1 MVHRRGFGEL
11 DESRPV
17 IIGSLSKAITATAVL
32 QLVDGGKVELD
43 APMQRYL
50 GETRFADPA
59 AAAIT
64 VRQLLNQSS
73 GLPTEA
79 ARGAGRDATLAEHVD
94 ALREVRL
101 VAVPGERHIYSSPNY
116 QILGRIVELV
126 SGQPFGRFVETR
138 IFSPLGMTASGVDAA
153 AVPRLAPGHN
163 LWWGFSGP
171 SPYRFEGRG
180 LDHQTCASFHWG
192 RPAAADSRI
201 ARSRSQG
208 RGAGRGVLLRDGL
221 ARGDDGRRAVAV
233 ARRCSSLVSRRGC
246 PLPKSRSA
254 VLVLTNSSS
263 LFADHT
269 REIAAG
275 IVTLIEGRPLPP
287 GFRPLRAGSSPSGR
301 GRARL
306 PRAARGKAPGSAVV
320 FFVRSP
326 VAVSSSSPLGRLG
339 PVGGRCCSWGSAGRR
354 RASPAS
360 AFPRPPSRGRIVP
373 RHGDG
378 SQASGV
384 RPFFGDTVPFQWRTV
399 PSWPTAQ
406 TSEAERPQTP
416 RRLCGIALFICVQAV
431 PSKRRI
437 VPTSPTAKAPPSG
450 SHQTSRRAQETPDG
464 IGSAAPSPSFRI
476 VPRSPT
482 ARTSGPLAETP
493 FSEATVPLGTGC
505 HRVPS

>member
-1 MVHRRGFGEL
+1 MMFLVAVLLGLALPATAASMPEVDRFVEERMKGHLVPGLALVVIKDGEVVHRRGFGEL

-171 SPYRFEGRG
+171 SPYRFERGR
-180 LDHQTCASFHWG
+180 LPTASIITT
-192 RPAAADSRI
+192 ADDLSRF
-201 ARSRSQG
+201 ALSHLGVGPQLLTPESLALAH
-208 RGAGRGVLLRDGL
+208 RGAAQAEGFSYAMGWREGTTGGVPSLWHGGALPSYRGAVVL
-221 ARGDDGRRAVAV
+221 
-233 ARRCSSLVSRRGC
+233 
-246 PLPKSRSA
+246 LPKSRSA

-287 GFRPLRAGSSPSGR
+287 GFRPLRTTYAILAVLCVGAVALQLRS
-301 GRARL
+301 L
-306 PRAARGKAPGSAVV
+306 LRAARREGKAPKRSAVV
-320 FFVRSP
+320 FFDFVLP
-326 VAVSSSSPLGRLG
+326 IAVVLLLPRLTKVSYRAMWEGAPDVVTTAAVLLLLGLCTGLLRL
-339 PVGGRCCSWGSAGRR
+339 RR
-354 RASPAS
+354 
-360 AFPRPPSRGRIVP
+360 
-373 RHGDG
+373 
-378 SQASGV
+378 
-384 RPFFGDTVPFQWRTV
+384 
-399 PSWPTAQ
+399 
-406 TSEAERPQTP
+406 
-416 RRLCGIALFICVQAV
+416 
-431 PSKRRI
+431 
-437 VPTSPTAKAPPSG
+437 
-450 SHQTSRRAQETPDG
+450 
-464 IGSAAPSPSFRI
+464 
-476 VPRSPT
+476 
-482 ARTSGPLAETP
+482 
-493 FSEATVPLGTGC
+493 TG
-505 HRVPS
+505 